1 MLYEAATI
9 GDIYLAY
16 EQLKIDD
23 DSLFSCIGVAGA
35 QAGEEILG
43 KDFLSFYFFQ
53 CSLSNAKES
62 GKRRS
67 IKSIYYHITF

>member
-1 MLYEAATI
+1 MLCLLIQDISCIKDLTMLYEAVTI

-43 KDFLSFYFFQ
+43 KDILCFYCF
-53 CSLSNAKES
+53 
-62 GKRRS
+62 
-67 IKSIYYHITF
+67 